1 MTHLF
6 TTQMHLPLP
15 RERVFSF
22 FADAENLE
30 RITPPEMRFRILT
43 PRPIAMATGTLID
56 YRLRLAGVPFRWR
69 TRIAHWDPP
78 RSFVDEQLAG
88 PYRQWAHTHDF
99 QEAGA
104 ETVIRDSVSYR
115 LPLAPL
121 SELAHPLVRAQVGRI
136 FRFRE
141 RAIRDA
147 LGGGPGV

>member
-88 PYRQWAHTHDF
+88 PYRQWAHTHEFENDGG
-99 QEAGA
+99 Q
-104 ETVIRDSVSYR
+104 TLIRDTVRYS
-115 LPLAPL
+115 LPLFPVG
-121 SELAHPLVRAQVGRI
+121 ELAHPLVRAQIERI

>member
-6 TTQMHLPLP
+6 TTQMRLPLP
-15 RERVFSF
+15 RERVFPF

-30 RITPPEMRFRILT
+30 RITPPELRFRILT

-78 RSFVDEQLAG
+78 RSFVDEQLEG
-88 PYRQWAHTHDF
+88 PYRQWVHTHEFEDDGG
-99 QEAGA
+99 Q
-104 ETVIRDSVSYR
+104 TLIRDTVRYR
-115 LPLAPL
+115 LPLFPVG
-121 SELAHPLVRAQVGRI
+121 ELAYPLVRAQVGRI

-141 RAIRDA
+141 RAIGDA
-147 LGGGPGV
+147 LGGGPGA